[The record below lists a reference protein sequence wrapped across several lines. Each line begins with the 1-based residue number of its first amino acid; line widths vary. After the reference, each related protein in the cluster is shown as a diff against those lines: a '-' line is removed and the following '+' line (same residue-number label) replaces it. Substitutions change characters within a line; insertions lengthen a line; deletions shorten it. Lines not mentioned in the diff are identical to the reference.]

1 MNRKN
6 AEKGTI
12 LRLIL
17 AAAVIV
23 SMWIFANG
31 STGQVH
37 AAESLK
43 PAAPA
48 LDDFLAPVTQK
59 TEVPEGYTGIY
70 TAEQLLAVT
79 DAPDR
84 NYILMADIDVSSYS
98 WEPLCTED
106 KPFAGI
112 FDGNGHVIS
121 NLNGTNGLF
130 AATSSAQIQNVGI
143 RNGSISAS
151 FDNQSWGQL
160 GGITGEAGN
169 GTTISNCYYQG
180 SIESNA
186 CVVGG
191 IAGRCG
197 RTDVTI
203 EDCWMKGDILST
215 NEGSSQTQLFIGG
228 IMGGALS
235 TSFEIKGCIH
245 SGSIE
250 AQGYNAYAGGIAGYG
265 DGDIVH
271 CQNYGTILISR
282 SVYVGGII
290 PKIDGRIAYCMNAA
304 DITSF
309 SKNIY
314 IGGIASIS
322 YMNIQHC
329 FNCGNLSAN
338 GSNFYYVGGIAGQG
352 SAEYCYSTG
361 TVTGAEGKTGA
372 LFGIAGGDSAHCYY
386 LEGGLEA
393 CGSMIGSP
401 DITDVRALSDSEMRD
416 QTNFQG
422 YDFDSV
428 WQMGLGDYP
437 YPVLREIM
445 REETPAEGEPSAEL
459 SLLLEADKRVVY
471 RSLDGNVSE
480 SFELDAKTTLV
491 KILDEEAYQEAPVT
505 VTLKLTGGFSFSPD
519 SLVQE
524 KTVTEDLKFVI
535 SGQKEMEFTSRVY
548 ILENQTGTVQGTA
561 ESEGCE
567 TVTQEAFRPELEFLN
582 LQEHTW
588 AMANMK
594 ESFQY
599 PEDYEFPVSRYKE
612 VYGEKFG
619 TLIAADQKDVWGGSC
634 GGMAW
639 TSALLTSL
647 ELDPADYTSFPET
660 GVAMGYSPVLN
671 GWSTGVTCLGATN
684 YVYSAQKS
692 GYTRTIE
699 RYQIFTSELMGMS
712 SPEFSALTDSLSTE
726 YWKLE
731 EDGTYSHRQD
741 GSYIRQV
748 CSAIENSTE
757 PLFTVVAWQGTS
769 HALVIMSNVLEDMG
783 DGWYRT
789 PVYDCNHPYL
799 DEERYSKKFPLTSW
813 SIAYDNPDRYLELN
827 PEKNLFRYSG
837 SGNTA
842 AESDVHG
849 TRINDENGE
858 EEAVTYSIGIP
869 DCVAVYN
876 TAGLAMPEIDP
887 EAYPGY
893 RAKKMEGIVRIRFG
907 NNNNT
912 YMTVR
917 DSETSEVMFQM
928 EYDKIL
934 ECPDTVEFFPE
945 VGKTGGT
952 ITLPAD
958 REYEIETNGGY
969 VMEGA
974 DFYLSVEGP
983 DFSSIINCFDRFFHI
998 SGLQAGE
1005 VTVTAARLGA
1015 ADSDTE
1021 ALQVAG
1027 TLKSGGTLSLSYV
1040 DAGTPTAEDMSG
1052 LSDSSLAVLEDGG
1065 FVDQD
1070 PEEPEA
1076 SFADVP
1082 VGEWFYEA
1090 IEYVNGQGIMTG
1102 MGEDKTNFEPYTC
1115 LARAQ
1120 FAVILHRTAG
1130 NMAAS
1135 FPKSFPDVDPGS
1147 WYGPAISWASQEEVG
1162 FITGYSNGWFGPA
1175 DLITREQLA
1184 LMMMRYADYL
1194 GIDSSARADISGYQD
1209 EGRVSD
1215 FAQEAV
1221 EWAVAEG
1228 ILSGKYN
1235 QTQLDPQGT
1244 ASRAECAV
1252 IIQRFMEK
1260 YME

>member
-471 RSLDGNVSE
+471 QSLDGNVSE
-480 SFELDAKTTLV
+480 SFELNAKTTLV

-519 SLVQE
+519 TLVQE
-524 KTVTEDLKFVI
+524 KTVTENLKFVLT
-535 SGQKEMEFTSRVY
+535 GQKVMQFTS
-548 ILENQTGTVQGTA
+548 
-561 ESEGCE
+561 
-567 TVTQEAFRPELEFLN
+567 
-582 LQEHTW
+582 
-588 AMANMK
+588 
-594 ESFQY
+594 
-599 PEDYEFPVSRYKE
+599 
-612 VYGEKFG
+612 
-619 TLIAADQKDVWGGSC
+619 
-634 GGMAW
+634 
-639 TSALLTSL
+639 
-647 ELDPADYTSFPET
+647 
-660 GVAMGYSPVLN
+660 
-671 GWSTGVTCLGATN
+671 
-684 YVYSAQKS
+684 
-692 GYTRTIE
+692 
-699 RYQIFTSELMGMS
+699 
-712 SPEFSALTDSLSTE
+712 
-726 YWKLE
+726 
-731 EDGTYSHRQD
+731 
-741 GSYIRQV
+741 
-748 CSAIENSTE
+748 
-757 PLFTVVAWQGTS
+757 
-769 HALVIMSNVLEDMG
+769 
-783 DGWYRT
+783 
-789 PVYDCNHPYL
+789 
-799 DEERYSKKFPLTSW
+799 
-813 SIAYDNPDRYLELN
+813 
-827 PEKNLFRYSG
+827 
-837 SGNTA
+837 
-842 AESDVHG
+842 
-849 TRINDENGE
+849 
-858 EEAVTYSIGIP
+858 
-869 DCVAVYN
+869 
-876 TAGLAMPEIDP
+876 
-887 EAYPGY
+887 
-893 RAKKMEGIVRIRFG
+893 
-907 NNNNT
+907 
-912 YMTVR
+912 
-917 DSETSEVMFQM
+917 
-928 EYDKIL
+928 
-934 ECPDTVEFFPE
+934 
-945 VGKTGGT
+945 
-952 ITLPAD
+952 
-958 REYEIETNGGY
+958 
-969 VMEGA
+969 
-974 DFYLSVEGP
+974 
-983 DFSSIINCFDRFFHI
+983 
-998 SGLQAGE
+998 
-1005 VTVTAARLGA
+1005 
-1015 ADSDTE
+1015 
-1021 ALQVAG
+1021 
-1027 TLKSGGTLSLSYV
+1027 
-1040 DAGTPTAEDMSG
+1040 
-1052 LSDSSLAVLEDGG
+1052 
-1065 FVDQD
+1065 
-1070 PEEPEA
+1070 
-1076 SFADVP
+1076 
-1082 VGEWFYEA
+1082 
-1090 IEYVNGQGIMTG
+1090 
-1102 MGEDKTNFEPYTC
+1102 
-1115 LARAQ
+1115 
-1120 FAVILHRTAG
+1120 
-1130 NMAAS
+1130 
-1135 FPKSFPDVDPGS
+1135 
-1147 WYGPAISWASQEEVG
+1147 
-1162 FITGYSNGWFGPA
+1162 
-1175 DLITREQLA
+1175 
-1184 LMMMRYADYL
+1184 
-1194 GIDSSARADISGYQD
+1194 
-1209 EGRVSD
+1209 
-1215 FAQEAV
+1215 
-1221 EWAVAEG
+1221 
-1228 ILSGKYN
+1228 
-1235 QTQLDPQGT
+1235 
-1244 ASRAECAV
+1244 
-1252 IIQRFMEK
+1252 
-1260 YME
+1260 

>member
-1 MNRKN
+1 
-6 AEKGTI
+6 
-12 LRLIL
+12 
-17 AAAVIV
+17 
-23 SMWIFANG
+23 
-31 STGQVH
+31 
-37 AAESLK
+37 
-43 PAAPA
+43 
-48 LDDFLAPVTQK
+48 
-59 TEVPEGYTGIY
+59 
-70 TAEQLLAVT
+70 
-79 DAPDR
+79 
-84 NYILMADIDVSSYS
+84 
-98 WEPLCTED
+98 
-106 KPFAGI
+106 
-112 FDGNGHVIS
+112 
-121 NLNGTNGLF
+121 
-130 AATSSAQIQNVGI
+130 
-143 RNGSISAS
+143 
-151 FDNQSWGQL
+151 
-160 GGITGEAGN
+160 
-169 GTTISNCYYQG
+169 
-180 SIESNA
+180 
-186 CVVGG
+186 
-191 IAGRCG
+191 
-197 RTDVTI
+197 
-203 EDCWMKGDILST
+203 MKGDILST
-215 NEGSSQTQLFIGG
+215 NGGSSFNEPFVGG
-228 IMGGALS
+228 IVGGKS
-235 TSFEIKGCIH
+235 GTDSDIKGCTH

-250 AQGYNAYAGGIAGYG
+250 IQGYAAYAGGIAGNG
-265 DGDIVH
+265 DGNIAH
-271 CQNYGTILISR
+271 CQNYGTILSR
-282 SVYVGGII
+282 STYAHAGGII
-290 PKIDGRIAYCMNAA
+290 STLSSSSYGSIEYCMNAA
-304 DITSF
+304 DITAVDSD
-309 SKNIY
+309 IY
-314 IGGIASIS
+314 MGGITSTS
-322 YMNIQHC
+322 HMNIRHC
-329 FNCGNLSAN
+329 FNCGNLSSD
-338 GSNFYYVGGIAGQG
+338 GSNYYYAGGIAGDG

-361 TVTGAEGKTGA
+361 TVTGAEEKTGA
-372 LFGIAGGDSAHCYY
+372 LFGRAYGDSAHCYY
-386 LEGGLEA
+386 LERGLEA
-393 CGSMIGSP
+393 YGSTNGSP
-401 DITDVRALSDSEMRD
+401 NITDVRTLSDSEMRD

-471 RSLDGNVSE
+471 QSLDGNVSE
-480 SFELDAKTTLV
+480 SFELNAKTTLV

-505 VTLKLTGGFSFSPD
+505 VTLKLTGGFSFSLD

-567 TVTQEAFRPELEFLN
+567 TVTQEAFRPDLEFLN

-647 ELDPADYTSFPET
+647 ELDPADYTPFPET

-827 PEKNLFRYSG
+827 PERNLFRYSG

-907 NNNNT
+907 NNNNI

-1027 TLKSGGTLSLSYV
+1027 TLKSGGTLSLSYA

-1052 LSDSSLAVLEDGG
+1052 LTDSSLAVLEDGG

-1135 FPKSFPDVDPGS
+1135 FPDVDPGS

-1162 FITGYSNGWFGPA
+1162 IITGYSNGWFGPA